1 MKAVV
6 ETCVRADFGVKDIKI
21 TKPRIEDSEMSA
33 CFHKLKELVPSVP
46 QHKRISKVAL
56 LQHVID
62 YILDL
67 EITLEKHPAMASIPP
82 PLASVCRSPL
92 AEKSDLNNAQIE
104 VTIYILLWLLMTA
117 INTDTVCILFFYVSS
132 RSGLLLILI
141 FSYYILNTPVNWYA
155 RWINRSISEYT
166 GWLSI
171 CFLM

>member
-82 PLASVCRSPL
+82 PLAAVCRSPL
-92 AEKSDLNNAQIE
+92 TEKSDLNAQIE
-104 VTIYILLWLLMTA
+104 PACDILMDTA
-117 INTDTVCILFFYVSS
+117 S
-132 RSGLLLILI
+132 SGLCDLRPP
-141 FSYYILNTPVNWYA
+141 SK
-155 RWINRSISEYT
+155 
-166 GWLSI
+166 
-171 CFLM
+171 